1 MAESV
6 NPETSTTIYDLE
18 GEDFFQR
25 FNLKK
30 VKSLGRGMSGE
41 VFLVKSKSGSGRM
54 LAVKTFS
61 LSEDVRERSMR
72 QFSTEAGVMQAV
84 THDHL
89 VPCVMAARCHDY
101 EQTDRQTDRQAGR
114 DRKAVTHHLVPCV
127 MAARC
132 HDYAAIAMPY
142 YPRGDLVELSGQQE
156 TSCDIYAIGVMYW
169 ALVSG
174 EDPETGTDYLGK
186 VRAAKDLSLTPSQ
199 RSTLERLLSPNPEE
213 RPTASQLDE
222 SKTALAGLVGGTRGY
237 WSPEKLEAGARDR
250 IDPFKCDIYAL
261 GVMYWALVSG
271 EDPETGTDYLGKVR
285 ARKDLSLSP
294 SQRSTLERSL
304 SPNPEERPTASQL
317 VRMIHK
323 K

>member
-101 EQTDRQTDRQAGR
+101 
-114 DRKAVTHHLVPCV
+114 
-127 MAARC
+127 
-132 HDYAAIAMPY
+132 AAIAMPY

-156 TSCDIYAIGVMYW
+156 TRRVIRYMSHVTRAVEKLHRHNIAHNDVKLENVFLDRADR
-169 ALVSG
+169 AH
-174 EDPETGTDYLGK
+174 LGDMGLAMEVK
-186 VRAAKDLSLTPSQ
+186 
-199 RSTLERLLSPNPEE
+199 
-213 RPTASQLDE
+213 DE

-250 IDPFKCDIYAL
+250 IDPFK
-261 GVMYWALVSG
+261 VSG
-271 EDPETGTDYLGKVR
+271 FNL
-285 ARKDLSLSP
+285 
-294 SQRSTLERSL
+294 
-304 SPNPEERPTASQL
+304 
-317 VRMIHK
+317 
-323 K
+323 